1 MLEKHNLTFIFNG
14 LLLLLSKYTGNVQSI
29 AAAKVM
35 GPCKF
40 GKLRLN
46 KVLKLVKADLLRA
59 FNMLAHICLSL
70 KGG

>member
-1 MLEKHNLTFIFNG
+1 MA
-14 LLLLLSKYTGNVQSI
+14 SKYTDNVQSI

-46 KVLKLVKADLLRA
+46 KVLKLAKAHLLRA
-59 FNMLAHICLSL
+59 FNILTHICQSL